1 MEPTWDHYHSDPDI
15 VDSRTATLTSKS
27 SFKFTRN
34 TLPPDADNLGVMIVR
49 QAERSDL
56 FTYYVDPNRVASIK
70 TYICISDHMTILQ
83 RHLDGLYS

>member
-1 MEPTWDHYHSDPDI
+1 M
-15 VDSRTATLTSKS
+15 DSRTATLTSKS

-70 TYICISDHMTILQ
+70 AYICISDHMTTLQ